1 MDLEALLAL
10 VAAIADQ
17 DADALADLDAN
28 LIAAAEAIAAGDDLT
43 DDDLANLERISE
55 AITTVRTEATAR
67 DEAAAERAERAEAAL
82 LAIRGEAP
90 DEGDEGEAASEESEE
105 AATDGETDENEE
117 TEEVTEEAPAQLAA
131 GAAPTP
137 VTPAAPVV
145 LSRVAA
151 RRPAPART
159 APGRTESGGLR
170 SLSLVASAN
179 APGVPAGQPITDYDQ
194 LAAAFVSA
202 VETARDYR
210 GPAAKVS
217 IARAA
222 TTYPETHVLGDSWA
236 ANQERIEAAQRAVQR
251 AGGVRQGLANGLT
264 ASGGICAP
272 TEVLYDLP
280 VLGSDARPVRD
291 QWLTRFQ
298 ADRGGVST
306 MPPPILTQLEA
317 AVGVHTEA
325 NDISGATKSCLT
337 VTCPSETSTVVEAM
351 YKCLQFGNFRARF
364 FPEQIEA
371 WMRLAATEHARE
383 AEVRLLSK
391 ISTGSTAVTHGQ
403 ILGTS
408 RDVLSAIDR
417 AIAQWRYRHRTE
429 DGFVLQF
436 AAPRWLRDQIR
447 VDVARQIPVGTVDET
462 MALADSTIDGWFRM
476 RHVEPTWLMDGE
488 SGQTFGTQGVGAMI
502 GWPSTVKTYMAP
514 AGGWLFLDGG
524 TLDLGIVRD
533 STLNG
538 TNDVRMFAETFEGAH
553 FHGVE
558 SWTLTIDVCPD
569 GSTSSTIDINPCV
582 SGS

>member
-1 MDLEALLAL
+1 MDLESLLAL

-28 LIAAAEAIAAGDDLT
+28 LIRAAEDIASGDDLT
-43 DDDLANLERISE
+43 DEDLTNLERISE
-55 AITTVRTEATAR
+55 AITTVRTEAAAR
-67 DEAAAERAERAEAAL
+67 DEAAAERAGRAEAAL

-90 DEGDEGEAASEESEE
+90 DEGDDGEPASDDEAETDDATESDDTTE
-105 AATDGETDENEE
+105 ADEAETDEL
-117 TEEVTEEAPAQLAA
+117 VQIAA

-137 VTPAAPVV
+137 PVV

-151 RRPAPART
+151 RRPAPGRVAT
-159 APGRTESGGLR
+159 MPAEPGDLR

-202 VETARDYR
+202 VQTAQDYR

-236 ANQERIEAAQRAVQR
+236 ANHQRIEAAQRAIQR
-251 AGGVRQGLANGLT
+251 AGGVRQGIANGLT

-272 TEVLYDLP
+272 KEVNYDMP

-298 ADRGGVST
+298 ADRGGITT
-306 MPPPILTQLEA
+306 MPSPVLTQLDA

-325 NDISGATKSCLT
+325 NDVSGLTKACLT
-337 VTCPSETSTVVEAM
+337 VTCPTETSTVVEAM
-351 YKCLQFGNFRARF
+351 YRCLQFGNFRSRF

-371 WMRLAATEHARE
+371 WMRLAVTEHARE
-383 AEVRLLSK
+383 AEVRLLAK
-391 ISTGSTAVTHGQ
+391 IATGSTAVTHGQ
-403 ILGTS
+403 VLGTS

-417 AIAQWRYRHRTE
+417 AVAQWRYRHRTE

-462 MALADSTIDGWFRM
+462 MALADSTIDGWFRA
-476 RHVEPTWLMDGE
+476 RNVEPTWLMDGE
-488 SGQTFGTQGVGAMI
+488 SGQTFGTQGVGPMI
-502 GWPSTVKTYMAP
+502 GWPSTVKTYLAP

-533 STLNG
+533 SVLNG

-569 GSTSSTIDINPCV
+569 GSTSSTIDINPCA